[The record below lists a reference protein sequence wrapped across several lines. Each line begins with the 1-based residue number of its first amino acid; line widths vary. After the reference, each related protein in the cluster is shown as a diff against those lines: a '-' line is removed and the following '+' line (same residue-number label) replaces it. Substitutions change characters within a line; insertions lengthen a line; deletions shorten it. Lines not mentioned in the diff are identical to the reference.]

1 MATDKKLLN
10 FRCPVDL
17 IAAIDQLGQQRY
29 PAINENGC
37 DRSKTLL
44 DIITAGIQSLT
55 DGSIVI
61 PITSDVKQKSVL
73 QSDIDIDAI
82 KAELRDQLMLE
93 IDQRINASI
102 QPIRGELL
110 EKLTIINADNE
121 ALRQQVSV
129 LQSDNEVLHSQIE
142 ALSNT
147 PDSTLGNLLNQEVVE
162 PETILS
168 NIPGIAPD
176 EIEAVS
182 VEATEA
188 SRQQGEVQSEV
199 DNLYIDID
207 GVHHSYPVE
216 YEVFAAEG
224 EAIERAIA
232 PILQTSETE
241 AVQPAP
247 TDDAAPIPDD
257 AEKVDA
263 AENITATGDNVAT
276 VEPEAV
282 GAIADDPM
290 PEADEL
296 LTTGEMA
303 KLFPDVAKNPAQKF
317 RDLAKSTT
325 ERSKTELLNLGYESV
340 PLKEGDKINY
350 FFRKLP

>member
-73 QSDIDIDAI
+73 QSDIDIEAI
-82 KAELRDQLMLE
+82 KAELRDQLLTE
-93 IDQRINASI
+93 VDQRINASI

-121 ALRQQVSV
+121 ALRQQISV
-129 LQSDNEVLHSQIE
+129 LQSDNEVLHNQIE

-147 PDSTLGNLLNQEVVE
+147 PERTLGNLLNQEVVE

-176 EIEAVS
+176 EVTAIS
-182 VEATEA
+182 VEV
-188 SRQQGEVQSEV
+188 G
-199 DNLYIDID
+199 D
-207 GVHHSYPVE
+207 
-216 YEVFAAEG
+216 
-224 EAIERAIA
+224 AIA
-232 PILQTSETE
+232 PLPQQPVPEVVPEVVEAEEPEQPE
-241 AVQPAP
+241 AVQVVPF
-247 TDDAAPIPDD
+247 DDAVTILDD
-257 AEKVDA
+257 SEKVDA
-263 AENITATGDNVAT
+263 GESSATTGDELVT
-276 VEPEAV
+276 DEPEAV
-282 GAIADDPM
+282 EAIASPQ
-290 PEADEL
+290 EENL
-296 LTTGEMA
+296 
-303 KLFPDVAKNPAQKF
+303 NPQTITPNLKPHNQEQ
-317 RDLAKSTT
+317 LAKRFGCASSTVY
-325 ERSKTELLNLGYESV
+325 RARQKKSESEFISWSRE
-340 PLKEGDKINY
+340 KDSDKIGWRFDEKEEMFY
-350 FFRKLP
+350 PVF